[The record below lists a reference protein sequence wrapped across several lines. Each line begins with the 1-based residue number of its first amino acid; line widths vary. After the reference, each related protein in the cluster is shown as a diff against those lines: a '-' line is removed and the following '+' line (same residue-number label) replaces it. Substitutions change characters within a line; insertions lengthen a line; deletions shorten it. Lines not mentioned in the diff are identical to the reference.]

1 MTHTINVSDNGHVVT
16 LAYEGMLNYH
26 GGGAIAGAT
35 TGFRVMQAAASELF
49 GPDQA
54 MERQNLSIVSGH
66 PGPGYRDAFEYVT
79 RCVTRQRFELKTDLP
94 GGRLS
99 PYQSY
104 AFQFLI
110 TETQAG
116 KQATVTLREGII
128 PNRFYK
134 VLRDLGTTR
143 ENDNLAHELDT
154 LKRDIAR
161 NVLELPL
168 DQLFQV
174 SVHDVA
180 PSQGTGFRENIAC
193 MDHE

>member
-1 MTHTINVSDNGHVVT
+1 MSHTITVSDNGHVVT
-16 LAYEGMLNYH
+16 LDYAGLLDYH

-35 TGFRVMQAAASELF
+35 MGFRVMQAAAGVLTSPEHPLERKNLF
-49 GPDQA
+49 
-54 MERQNLSIVSGH
+54 IISGH

-110 TETQAG
+110 TDTQTG
-116 KQATVTLREGII
+116 KQVTVTLHKGII
-128 PNRFYK
+128 PIRFYE
-134 VLRDLGTTR
+134 VLRDLR
-143 ENDNLAHELDT
+143 DSRQDKKLEDELDV
-154 LKRDIAR
+154 LKNDIAR
-161 NVLELPL
+161 EVLALPL

-174 SVHDVA
+174 SMCDVA
-180 PSQGTGFRENIAC
+180 PSNYAEGQT
-193 MDHE
+193 